1 MKQGWIKIHRKLLE
15 CDDIWD
21 YDEPY
26 TRRDAWIELLL
37 LANHS
42 DKSIIFDNHRIIVK
56 RGQYLTSVRKLSARW
71 QWGKHKTLNF
81 LRLLEECEMIEKES
95 DSRRTLITIVNYG
108 IYQATE
114 NEEGTVK
121 RQLGDSEGTV
131 KGQSLATNKNDKECN
146 KNEKNEKNNISPLP
160 PLGEGVAHDFDKHTN
175 LSNYEYLKNNLSGE
189 FIDYICNHI
198 ELDNC
203 LTKWMKHKDERKPK
217 SSNHYSETGMT
228 QLLNKA
234 YTQCCEKGIV
244 AIIRVIEDSLSNN
257 YQGITWDKARS
268 QQSRDVISEWR
279 NS

>member
-121 RQLGDSEGTV
+121 GQLGDSEGTV

-146 KNEKNEKNNISPLP
+146 KNEKNEKNTPYNP
-160 PLGEGVAHDFDKHTN
+160 PKEKYFP
-175 LSNYEYLKNNLSGE
+175 NNESLNNAFEEFIKMRKQIKKPMGDHAIKLAIKKLHELSGGNE
-189 FIDYICNHI
+189 KIAIDIVNQSTMNDWQSFYP
-198 ELDNC
+198 LKDDNRPINNKSNAKS
-203 LTKWMKHKDERKPK
+203 LMERLEEAKRK
-217 SSNHYSETGMT
+217 EVSG
-228 QLLNKA
+228 Q
-234 YTQCCEKGIV
+234 
-244 AIIRVIEDSLSNN
+244 
-257 YQGITWDKARS
+257 
-268 QQSRDVISEWR
+268 
-279 NS
+279 

>member
-15 CDDIWD
+15 CDIWD

-42 DKSIIFDNHRIIVK
+42 DKDILFDNHKITIH
-56 RGQYLTSVRKLSARW
+56 RGQYLTSVRKLAARW
-71 QWGKHKTLNF
+71 QWGKDKTLNF
-81 LRLLEECEMIEKES
+81 LRLLEECEMIKKES
-95 DSRRTLITIVNYG
+95 DSRRTLLTIVNYE
-108 IYQATE
+108 IYQAKE
-114 NEEGTVK
+114 DDEQTVS
-121 RQLGDSEGTV
+121 RQSTDSEQTV
-131 KGQSLATNKNDKECN
+131 NRHSPATNKNDKECN
-146 KNEKNEKNNISPLP
+146 KNEKNDISPLP
-160 PLGEGVAHDFDKHTN
+160 PLGEGVAYDFDKHTN